1 MKRHVITLLAALGST
16 APALAHTADHAG
28 QSGFS
33 LIAHMLSHP
42 VHYGVPAA
50 LALGLGILS
59 LTYTKQ
65 VRARVKAKRENT
77 ETLRWGQS

>member
-1 MKRHVITLLAALGST
+1 MKRHVITLSAALGST
-16 APALAHTADHAG
+16 APALAHSGDHSA

-42 VHYGVPAA
+42 VHYAVPLV
-50 LALGLGILS
+50 LALGLGVLT

-65 VRARVKAKRENT
+65 VRARAKAKRQNSQT
-77 ETLRWGQS
+77 ARRSRS